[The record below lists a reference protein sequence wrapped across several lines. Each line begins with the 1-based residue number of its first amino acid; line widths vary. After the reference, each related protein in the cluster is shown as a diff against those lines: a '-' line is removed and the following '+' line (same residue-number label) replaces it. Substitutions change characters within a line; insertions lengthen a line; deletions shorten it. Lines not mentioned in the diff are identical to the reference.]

1 MEQGGA
7 VTMLRFRFNFLLVLR
22 NVWLDTR
29 LMIFFC
35 LYALWRLTKHDGNGV
50 HRRPAQLIWLLF
62 LYGVELLVYT
72 PPYAVFVAVAASWF
86 ASKDNVVPVR
96 LPLPGR
102 RFAYKG
108 RDVALFLWGQKGDV
122 QVSLPTMSIV
132 FSLHLHQYM
141 PTVSY
146 NIQVIV
152 RLALFLMVNFSIL
165 GLTISNFV
173 VSQINLRKQTE

>member
-1 MEQGGA
+1 
-7 VTMLRFRFNFLLVLR
+7 
-22 NVWLDTR
+22 
-29 LMIFFC
+29 
-35 LYALWRLTKHDGNGV
+35 
-50 HRRPAQLIWLLF
+50 
-62 LYGVELLVYT
+62 
-72 PPYAVFVAVAASWF
+72 VFVAVAASWF

-152 RLALFLMVNFSIL
+152 RLALFLKVNFSIL